1 MTTSEPGVAEPLRRA
16 VFERFVR
23 DVEPRLRRAL
33 VAAYGGQRGR
43 EATAEALSWAWE
55 NWDRIRRMENPS
67 GYVYR
72 VGETA
77 GRKLARRP
85 EMRIDFSIA
94 DDQQPMVEP
103 GLAPALL
110 ALSERQRVVVVMIHA
125 VGWTHRETADL
136 LGLSTSSV
144 QKHLERGLARLRRS
158 LGVEIE
164 T

>member
-1 MTTSEPGVAEPLRRA
+1 MTSQLQEDISSSQFEEFFTTAERP
-16 VFERFVR
+16 VRFALCARFGFDVGR
-23 DVEPRLRRAL
+23 D
-33 VAAYGGQRGR
+33 
-43 EATAEALSWAWE
+43 ATAEAFTYAWE

>member
-1 MTTSEPGVAEPLRRA
+1 MTSQLQEDISSSQFEEFFTTSERPI
-16 VFERFVR
+16 RFALCARFGFDVGR
-23 DVEPRLRRAL
+23 D
-33 VAAYGGQRGR
+33 
-43 EATAEALSWAWE
+43 ATAEAFTYAWE

-77 GRKLARRP
+77 GRKLARPHARP
-85 EMRIDFSIA
+85 DFTIA
-94 DDQQPMVEP
+94 DTEEPLVEP

-125 VGWTHRETADL
+125 LGWTHRETAEL
-136 LGLSTSSV
+136 VGLSTSSV

-158 LGVEIE
+158 RGVEIE